1 MKAPHAIQY
10 QGSKRAL
17 APAILRYFPG
27 QFARLVEPFA
37 GTAAMSIA
45 CAAQGNAHAYWINDV
60 NAPLAELLAF
70 MIDRPAELADFYE
83 HLWNQQHEDSIEHYY
98 RAREDFNRTRDPK
111 FFLYLLARCAKGSVR
126 YNAAGLFNQ
135 SPDKRRH
142 GALPKRMRENIF
154 GVSALL
160 KGKTVISSLDYTD
173 VLSQIHDEDIVYMD
187 PPYQG
192 VCGDRD
198 SRYFAGIDHEEFV
211 AVLSELNRRQIRYV
225 VSYDGRTGQ
234 KMFGVRLPEHLALT
248 LIELQ
253 AGRSSQATLLGREA
267 LTVEALYLSP
277 RFAAEAHDF
286 LEKAAERKNA

>member
-1 MKAPHAIQY
+1 
-10 QGSKRAL
+10 
-17 APAILRYFPG
+17 
-27 QFARLVEPFA
+27 
-37 GTAAMSIA
+37 
-45 CAAQGNAHAYWINDV
+45 
-60 NAPLAELLAF
+60 
-70 MIDRPAELADFYE
+70 
-83 HLWNQQHEDSIEHYY
+83 
-98 RAREDFNRTRDPK
+98 
-111 FFLYLLARCAKGSVR
+111 
-126 YNAAGLFNQ
+126 
-135 SPDKRRH
+135 
-142 GALPKRMRENIF
+142 
-154 GVSALL
+154 
-160 KGKTVISSLDYTD
+160 
-173 VLSQIHDEDIVYMD
+173 MD

-211 AVLSELNRRQIRYV
+211 AVLSELNRRQIRYA

-286 LEKAAERKNA
+286 LEKAAERKNT